1 MTRQTRQMP
10 RSGWPRPGGG
20 SSGERVNTTVSQI
33 PGLTRASVLSVST
46 VMTQR
51 SKILKLSDLH
61 NSQIIIIVEYFTEM
75 YQIHH
80 HANLN
85 NTARFRQLSKAVC
98 TIKMYLLF
106 LNLESS
112 NDDPPY

>member
-1 MTRQTRQMP
+1 M
-10 RSGWPRPGGG
+10 GPGDRG

-33 PGLTRASVLSVST
+33 PVLSVSR
-46 VMTQR
+46 VMTER

-75 YQIHH
+75 YQIYHH
-80 HANLN
+80 TNLN
-85 NTARFRQLSKAVC
+85 NTARFRQLSKAVF

-112 NDDPPY
+112 NDDAY